1 MNRTEL
7 KQFLNENDI
16 AFKDAQRFK
25 FAECKDMDIYIESG
39 WMTAMSKQENAQA
52 RKALRLL
59 CKKYTMMCN
68 DFSIEPE
75 EWKYNDK
82 AGKYTFKGQK
92 VEELRFEFDDNETL
106 KEIYVTFIHI
116 FEEEKGYK
124 ANSSWATASDREE
137 AMFKMHMTEFC
148 LKPKYTEESQP
159 SVYASHGDI
168 LNGIGE

>member
-1 MNRTEL
+1 MLIKLKEVKMNRKEL
-7 KQFLNENDI
+7 KQFLNENNISFVDGQDSKLDSLKDLDI
-16 AFKDAQRFK
+16 TVDSSW
-25 FAECKDMDIYIESG
+25 I
-39 WMTAMSKQENAQA
+39 TAMGREDNAKA

-68 DFSIEPE
+68 DFSIEPK

-92 VEELRFEFDDNETL
+92 VEQLRFEFDDNEIL

-116 FEEEKGYK
+116 FEEQTGYK

-148 LKPKYTEESQP
+148 LKPKYNE
-159 SVYASHGDI
+159 
-168 LNGIGE
+168 

>member
-16 AFKDAQRFK
+16 SFVDGQDSKIDSLRSFTITVDSNWMIAMGRKD
-25 FAECKDMDIYIESG
+25 
-39 WMTAMSKQENAQA
+39 NAKA

-75 EWKYNDK
+75 EWEYNDK

-106 KEIYVTFIHI
+106 EEIYVTFIHI
-116 FEEEKGYK
+116 FEEQTGYK

-159 SVYASHGDI
+159 SVYASYGDI
-168 LNGIGE
+168 LNGTGE